1 MSQTLRSEKLERSVV
16 VVVVA
21 AAAVAFLS
29 MGARQTFGVFL
40 IEVVRDLDTDRTTY
54 SLALAI
60 QNLLM
65 GLPIA
70 AMIADKMGHRP
81 VVVAGGVMF
90 AVGMYGTSNLETA
103 GGLATTL
110 GVVAGLGLSALS
122 LATLLGAV
130 GRVVPPGRR
139 TFLFGII
146 TAATSLGMAV
156 LTPLARLA
164 LDAVGW
170 ESSFRLLAVSAAL
183 MVIDGLLL
191 PGAGIEGHSP
201 HTDERLRRVLERAR
215 RNRSYV
221 LLVSGFFVCGFHV
234 AFIAA
239 HLPAFLEDEGLSGT
253 AAAGAVGIIGLF
265 NMIGSMV
272 FGWLGDRY
280 RKRTLLTILYGS
292 RAVLF
297 TLLLLLP
304 INNVVAVLF
313 SAAMGVV
320 WLATAPLTSS
330 TVAHLFGSRYMTS
343 LYAVV
348 FFSHQVGAFLGVYL
362 GGALFD
368 ITGSYD
374 IVWMLAVGLAVFA
387 AAVHWPIEDAGPGFD
402 ERQRSVLVVE
412 TILGEDVA

>member
-1 MSQTLRSEKLERSVV
+1 MTETLARPRLERAVV

-29 MGARQTFGVFL
+29 MGTRQTFGVFL
-40 IEVVRDLDTDRTTY
+40 IEVVDDLETDRTTY

-70 AMIADKMGHRP
+70 AIIADKMGHRP
-81 VVVAGGVMF
+81 VVIAGSLMF
-90 AVGMYGTSNLETA
+90 AGGMYGTSTLETA
-103 GGLATTL
+103 SGLAGML

-130 GRVVPPGRR
+130 GRVVPPERR

-146 TAATSLGMAV
+146 TAGTSLGMAV
-156 LTPLARLA
+156 LTPLARVA

-170 ESSFRLLAVSAAL
+170 QSSFRLLAAAAVV
-183 MVIDGLLL
+183 MVIGGLLL
-191 PGAGIEGHSP
+191 PGADVVGSTP
-201 HTDERLRRVLERAR
+201 HVDERLVRVFQRAR
-215 RNRSYV
+215 SNRSYL

-234 AFIAA
+234 AFIAT

-253 AAAGAVGIIGLF
+253 VAAGAVGIIGLF
-265 NMIGSMV
+265 NIVGSLT
-272 FGWLGDRY
+272 FGWLGDRF
-280 RKRTLLTILYGS
+280 RKRTLLTILYSS
-292 RAVLF
+292 RGILF
-297 TLLLLLP
+297 TLLLLVP
-304 INNVVAVLF
+304 INNLVAVLF
-313 SAAMGVV
+313 PAAMGFV

-348 FFSHQVGAFLGVYL
+348 FLSHQVGAFLGVYL

-368 ITGSYD
+368 LTGSYD
-374 IVWMLAVGLAVFA
+374 IVWMLAIGLAVFA
-387 AAVHWPIEDAGPGFD
+387 AAVHWPIEDAGPGAD
-402 ERQRSVLVVE
+402 ERMSIE
-412 TILGEDVA
+412 AALGEEMA

>member
-1 MSQTLRSEKLERSVV
+1 MTASTRLERAVTIVV
-16 VVVVA
+16 AA

-40 IEVVRDLDTDRTTY
+40 IEVVDDLGTDRTTY

-81 VVVAGGVMF
+81 VVIAGSLMF
-90 AVGMYGTSNLETA
+90 GAGMWGTSMLDSA
-103 GGLATTL
+103 SGLSTML

-130 GRVVPPGRR
+130 GRVVPPHRR
-139 TFLFGII
+139 TFLFGLI
-146 TAATSLGMAV
+146 TAGTSVGMAV
-156 LTPLARLA
+156 MTPLSRVA

-170 ESSFRLLAVSAAL
+170 QSSFQLLAGLAFVMVVGGL
-183 MVIDGLLL
+183 ML
-191 PGAGIEGHSP
+191 PGRDVAGHGP
-201 HTDERLRRVLERAR
+201 VVDERLMRVLERAR
-215 RNRSYV
+215 KNRSYV

-239 HLPAFLEDEGLSGT
+239 HLPAFFEGEGLSGT
-253 AAAGAVGIIGLF
+253 VAAGAVGIIGLF
-265 NMIGSMV
+265 NIIGSMT

-280 RKRTLLTILYGS
+280 RKRTLLTILYAARG
-292 RAVLF
+292 VLF
-297 TLLLLLP
+297 TLLLLVP
-304 INNVVAVLF
+304 INNLVAVLF
-313 SAAMGVV
+313 SAAMGFV

-330 TVAHLFGSRYMTS
+330 TVAHLFGTRYMTS
-343 LYAVV
+343 LYGVV

-368 ITGSYD
+368 ATGSYD
-374 IVWMLAVGLAVFA
+374 IVWQLAIGLAILA
-387 AAVHWPIEDAGPGFD
+387 AAVHWPIDDVGPGAD
-402 ERQRSVLVVE
+402 ERAALEAAVGSD
-412 TILGEDVA
+412 G